1 MTGYINGNQFGN
13 PISKLTIASLQDMG
27 YGVDYG
33 AADEYDGSDTTCC
46 FGGSVSVQEEDDTD
60 SLPTLSEE
68 GRAAAIAYGKQ
79 VLNENALSV
88 SDGDDIET
96 SEDLEFAGD
105 KIVSILFEEGGQ
117 IFEVVVE
124 SDA

>member
-1 MTGYINGNQFGN
+1 MTGYINGNQLGN
-13 PISKLTIASLQDMG
+13 PISKLTIASLQDIG

-33 AADEYDGSDTTCC
+33 AADEYDGTDTTCC
-46 FGGSVSVQEEDDTD
+46 FGGSVLVQEDGTD
-60 SLPTLSEE
+60 SLPSLSEE

-79 VLNENALSV
+79 VLSENALSV
-88 SDGDDIET
+88 SDGGDIGT
-96 SEDLEFAGD
+96 SEDLEFAAD
-105 KIVSILFEEGGQ
+105 KVVSILFEEGGQ